1 MALLLGKGERLSDWR
16 EVDDFTASYQE
27 AAIRLSAERSPDA
40 IAAMLV
46 VIQDSLGLL
55 AEENRR
61 FIEQTRQ
68 VGARLAE
75 ATNQELLREL
85 LEDFYNQAYQHFRR
99 FASVPAFFEAA
110 NAFLV
115 SLVSMQ
121 VDRLRK
127 ESLRRLPPVAIMAL
141 GPAGRL
147 EYTRFCRV
155 QLALVWE
162 GTGKAAEQR
171 LMEEFSEQL
180 VVWLRSCGV
189 ALDEAVAPIHPEW
202 RGTFAQWRERLER
215 GIARDDSAELIE
227 LLRLT
232 DQAVLVDDQ
241 GVAGRFRA
249 LCSEQL
255 HRRPAMVNLIE
266 RATTLSNGLGM
277 MGGFRLTRSGLYR
290 GTFALLNH
298 ALVPLAACVGALCL
312 CHDIVEDGTPR
323 RLRELVRSGRLSVDL
338 AERALQA
345 WQLFSHYRLTLEL
358 SASAGQDCRDILNL
372 DLGELG
378 PQEQEQ
384 LKSGLET
391 VAELQRHLQVSFGQ
405 LQA

>member
-16 EVDDFTASYQE
+16 EVDDFTASYQAAAIKLSAAKRPE
-27 AAIRLSAERSPDA
+27 AAATVLAAIQADLGVLSAE
-40 IAAMLV
+40 
-46 VIQDSLGLL
+46 
-55 AEENRR
+55 NRQ

-68 VGARLAE
+68 VGERLAKA
-75 ATNQELLREL
+75 ATQEQLRNVL
-85 LEDFYNQAYQHFRR
+85 ADFYTEAYRHFRR

-110 NAFLV
+110 NGFLV
-115 SLVSMQ
+115 SLTSLQ
-121 VDRLRK
+121 VDILRN
-127 ESLRRLPPVAIMAL
+127 ESPNRLPPVALVVL

-171 LMEEFSEQL
+171 VMEDFSEQL
-180 VVWLRSCGV
+180 VAWLRSCGV
-189 ALDEAVAPIHPEW
+189 ALDEAVTPVHPEW
-202 RGTFAQWRERLER
+202 RGTLTQWRERLQD
-215 GIARDDSAELIE
+215 GIARNDSAELIE
-227 LLRLT
+227 LLRLV

-241 GVAGRFRA
+241 GLAGRFRA

-255 HRRPAMVNLIE
+255 HRRPAVVNLIE
-266 RATTLSNGLGM
+266 RSITLSNGLGM
-277 MGGFRLTRSGLYR
+277 MGGFRLARNGPYR
-290 GTFALLNH
+290 GTFSLLNH
-298 ALVPLAACVGALCL
+298 ALVPLAACIGALCL

-323 RLRELVRSGRLSVDL
+323 RLRELVRHDRLSIDL

-358 SASAGQDCRDILNL
+358 SASVGQDCRDILNL
-372 DLGELG
+372 DPGKLD

-384 LKSGLET
+384 LRAGLEA
-391 VAELQRHLQVSFGQ
+391 VFELQRHLQVSFGQ
-405 LQA
+405 LQG